1 LERLDFAFGFG
12 SRVCLGKDIA
22 LMEILKGVLAFL
34 DAFTVILEEGKSPPQ
49 YRSVDGVA
57 FWEDFSM
64 CSYIRMKGSS

>member
-1 LERLDFAFGFG
+1 
-12 SRVCLGKDIA
+12 
-22 LMEILKGVLAFL
+22 MEILKGVLAFL